1 MAQTRNILLFPV
13 SLIYG
18 LITGIRNF
26 LYNTEILN
34 SESFTV
40 PVICIGNITVGGTG
54 KTPHTEYIADLLRHS
69 LKVAVLS
76 RGYKRSTNGFI
87 IASPSS
93 KAGDIGD
100 EPLQIAR
107 KYPDVIVAVDS
118 DRVNG
123 IKAIL
128 EKAPETGVV
137 LLDDGFQ
144 HRRVRPGLSIL
155 LTDYNRPFFEDYLLP
170 YGNLREWRSNSFR
183 ADIIVITKC
192 PRNLSRFEK
201 RLIAKQV
208 DKAPFQKLFFT
219 SISYKAPLP
228 LFRTSTETS
237 ATFDLGKCSEYGV
250 LLVTGIAN
258 PAPFREYMQKFFNE
272 ITEINFPDHHNF
284 SAKDIETISAR
295 FKTLK
300 ATSKFIMTTEKDA
313 IRLLEHEIDPG
324 FRKLIYYVPVGIFFT
339 DGDSGDFDKL
349 IADYAGKNKRNN

>member
-40 PVICIGNITVGGTG
+40 PVICVGNITVGGTG

-107 KYPDVIVAVDS
+107 KYPDVVVAVDS
-118 DRVNG
+118 DRVHG
-123 IKAIL
+123 IKTIL
-128 EKAPETGVV
+128 EKTPETGVV

-144 HRRVRPGLSIL
+144 HRKVKPGLSIL
-155 LTDYNRPFFEDYLLP
+155 LTDYHRPFFEDYLLP

-183 ADIIVITKC
+183 ADIIVVTKC

-201 RLIAKQV
+201 RLLTKQV
-208 DKAPFQKLFFT
+208 DKAPYQKLFFT
-219 SISYKAPLP
+219 SISYKAPIP
-228 LFRTSTETS
+228 LFWANTETS
-237 ATFDLGKCSEYGV
+237 GSFDLGKCSECGV
-250 LLVTGIAN
+250 LIVTGIAN
-258 PAPFREYMQKFFNE
+258 PAPFREYMQKFFSE
-272 ITEINFPDHHNF
+272 IEELNFPDHHNF
-284 SAKDIETISAR
+284 SDKDIDTIATRFNSLRSA
-295 FKTLK
+295 
-300 ATSKFIMTTEKDA
+300 SKFVMTTEKDA
-313 IRLLEHEIDPG
+313 IRLLEHKIDAG
-324 FRKLIYYVPVGIFFT
+324 LRSFIYYVPVGIFFT
-339 DGDSGDFDKL
+339 DGDSGDFDK
-349 IADYAGKNKRNN
+349 IITDYAGKNKRNN